1 MKHDWYTRLLKLLGF
16 RSRWFVTCMLVMR
29 RPVIYDSET
38 AALYWK
44 EVLVS
49 SLDGIILAPASSIK
63 ASHLWLEYL
72 SKAFPWVYIWGLN
85 LQYRLQDQIRR
96 VDVVMEIWAACNVG
110 KPIAWPISCSDG
122 LSINHM
128 NGTDQ
133 TQSFTGRLLW
143 EVLVITHEK
152 KKKHLWC
159 VFVVGWCYKK
169 QNKKNIGNK
178 DQTNSIF
185 MTFPVGG

>member
-1 MKHDWYTRLLKLLGF
+1 MKHDWYTRFLKLLGF

-96 VDVVMEIWAACNVG
+96 VDVVMEIWAACNVV

-152 KKKHLWC
+152 KKKKAPLVC
-159 VFVVGWCYKK
+159 LSGWL
-169 QNKKNIGNK
+169 
-178 DQTNSIF
+178 
-185 MTFPVGG
+185 VL